1 MYKITVYN
9 AWTGENLFVLFRH
22 SEEEAER
29 CANYWWNDN
38 HDTRATIVKV
48 A

>member
-9 AWTGENLFVLFRH
+9 ALTGENLFVLFRH
-22 SEEEAER
+22 SEEEAEK
-29 CANYWWNDN
+29 CAAYWWNDA

-48 A
+48 G